1 MQECWGE
8 PVYHRRREHSSAG
21 GGMLAGGLIDG
32 VIGRQVVHQAVNDDG
47 RAENSIEGY
56 EEHGKS
62 RYRVSYRD
70 VVDDYDVACEYPG
83 REYQLVMPYDPG
95 KYIKMRIEFAPVI

>member
-1 MQECWGE
+1 MLGLTGLSQA
-8 PVYHRRREHSSAG
+8 PRAQFG
-21 GGMLAGGLIDG
+21 GRGMLAGGLIDG

-95 KYIKMRIEFAPVI
+95 KHIKMRIEFAPVI